1 MTMTQTPVRPT
12 ARTLSTRPPRR
23 TWPYWLAA
31 FVVLAIIGGGAYIV
45 YRTPVF
51 GLQQLEVTAA
61 SGDLSGEVSDEVKAA
76 ADIPDG
82 TPLVSIDLSAARHRI
97 LTVPQVATAVI
108 ARHWPNAVVI
118 TVTQR
123 VPVAVTKA
131 NGQLWLL
138 DHTGNPYLKVAAA
151 EVPAG
156 LLTIQLAT
164 PGPKDASTAAAL
176 AVAAELKST
185 VKPLVSSVSAR
196 SPYDVELLLKDG
208 RTVIWGSPDDGAKK
222 MQVLPAALQ
231 QSGKVYDL
239 SDPDIL
245 TISH

>member
-12 ARTLSTRPPRR
+12 ARTLTTRPPRR

-31 FVVLAIIGGGAYIV
+31 FVLMAIVGAGAYVV

-51 GLQQLEVTAA
+51 GLQQLEVAA
-61 SGDLSGEVSDEVKAA
+61 GGGDLSGDVSDEVRAA
-76 ADIPDG
+76 AGIAEG
-82 TPLVSIDLSAARHRI
+82 TPLINIDLDAARRRV
-97 LTVPQVATAVI
+97 LAVPEVATATV

-131 NGQLWLL
+131 NGSMWLL
-138 DHTGNPYLKVAAA
+138 DHDGDPYIRVSAAN
-151 EVPAG
+151 VPAG
-156 LLTIQLAT
+156 LLTLQLAT
-164 PGPKDASTAAAL
+164 PGAGDAATVAAL
-176 AVAAELKST
+176 SVAAELKAQ
-185 VKPLVSSVSAR
+185 VKPLVASISAR
-196 SPYDVELLLKDG
+196 SAYDVQLLLKDG
-208 RTVIWGSPDDGAKK
+208 RTVLWGSPDDGAKK
-222 MQVLPAALQ
+222 MQILPAALQ
-231 QSGKVYDL
+231 QPGKTYDV